1 MNKAKLKRRGGA
13 VVDDALID
21 SFKADFRGQVIPPQ
35 DSAYDAA
42 RRIWNASID
51 RRPGLIARCAGTAD
65 VVHAVKFARANDL
78 LVAVRGGGHNV
89 GGRALCDDGIV
100 IDLSA
105 MKGVFVDARN
115 RTARVQGGATLGDVD
130 RETHLYDLAVPAGVV
145 SKTGIAGL
153 TLGGGVGWLVRKY
166 GLTCDNLLSCEV
178 VTAEGNVLTADHET
192 HADLFWGLR
201 GGGGNFGIVT
211 SFLYRAHPVSTVL
224 GGLLVHARDQA
235 GRVLRHHRDFMASAP
250 EELTAYAGL
259 ISTPD
264 GTPAVA
270 LVVCYCGDLKEGER
284 VLHPLR
290 GFGAPLLDAVQPMPF
305 PAMQKLLDDAFPD
318 GTYNYWKSTFINK
331 LSDDVIDLII
341 EHANRPHSPL
351 SGVVLELYGGAA
363 GRVGPGDTAFA
374 QRQAQYNV
382 GIMAQWTSPAESEA
396 HIRWTRDLSD
406 ALKPHSS
413 GGYLLNF
420 LDAENPDA
428 IKAAFGGNYARLAA
442 LKAKYDPTNFFSLN
456 QNVKPA
462 EIPPR
467 PK

>member
-1 MNKAKLKRRGGA
+1 MENPKLKRRNGA
-13 VVDDALID
+13 AVDPSLIE
-21 SFKADFRGQVIPPQ
+21 SFKKDFGGQVILPG
-35 DSAYDAA
+35 DAGYDAA

-51 RRPGLIARCAGTAD
+51 RRPGLIARCSGVAD

-105 MKGVFVDARN
+105 MKGIFVDPQQ
-115 RTARVQGGATLGDVD
+115 RTARVQAGATLGDVD
-130 RETHLYDLAVPAGVV
+130 RETHLHGLAVPAGVV
-145 SKTGIAGL
+145 SRTGIAGL

-166 GLTCDNLLSCEV
+166 GLTCDNVLACEV
-178 VTAEGNVLTADHET
+178 VTAQGELVTASDES

-211 SFLYRAHPVSTVL
+211 SFLFRAYPVSTVL
-224 GGLLVHARDQA
+224 GGLIIHARDQA
-235 GRVLRHHRDFMASAP
+235 GAVLRHHRDFMASAP
-250 EELTAYAGL
+250 EELTAYAAL

-264 GTPAVA
+264 GTPAVG
-270 LVVCYCGDLKEGER
+270 VVACYCGDLKEGER
-284 VLHPLR
+284 VLKPLR
-290 GFGAPLLDAVQPMPF
+290 SFGTPILDAIQPLPL

-318 GTYNYWKSTFINK
+318 GTYNYWKSTFVKK
-331 LSDDVIDLII
+331 LTDAAIDVII
-341 EHANRPHSPL
+341 EHGNRAQSSL
-351 SGVVLELYGGAA
+351 SGVVIEYYGGAA
-363 GRVGPGDTAFA
+363 GRVGHADTAFA
-374 QRQAQYNV
+374 QRQAEYNV
-382 GIMAQWTSPAESEA
+382 GIMAQWTSAAENDT
-396 HIRWTRDLSD
+396 HIAWTRGLSD

-420 LDAENPDA
+420 LSEESPDT
-428 IKAAFGGNYARLAA
+428 IRAAFGSNYPRLVE

-462 EIPPR
+462 R
-467 PK
+467 